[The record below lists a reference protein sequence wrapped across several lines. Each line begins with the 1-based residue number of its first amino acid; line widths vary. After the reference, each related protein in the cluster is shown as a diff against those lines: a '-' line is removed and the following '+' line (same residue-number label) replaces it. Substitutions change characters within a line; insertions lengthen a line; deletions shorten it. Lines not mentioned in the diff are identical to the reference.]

1 MVDTE
6 DYFMLKDLAREQEQ
20 TIGRINIS
28 ELSRETGFDRK
39 TVRHY
44 LSQDRPPEAPRTRNK
59 PSKLDPYKPYII
71 ERLEKYPRLSRIR
84 FFEEIQKQGYDGKPT
99 ILGGYLRQIRPR
111 IPVLPE
117 IRYETPPG
125 EMIQC
130 DWLEYF
136 YSRPDGSEKKVYG
149 FSMVLGYSRMR
160 YVVFSRSQDIQA
172 FLEGHLRAFEYFGG
186 ISKVILYDNL
196 RSVVLKRKFPST
208 ASEFH
213 PAFVDLRD
221 HFGFTSRLC
230 RINRAKTKGKVERS
244 NGYIKDNF
252 LYGREFNSIEELN
265 LQAQEWLDVV
275 NRKIHGTTHE
285 IPFDRLPQENL
296 RQFTSYPL
304 YICQKTYPRK
314 VSSDCYISL
323 YGNLYS
329 VPWRYARRY
338 VDVVIRNNTLFVFA
352 DEIEICFH
360 PLVEGKDRRS
370 RKNEHFAGLL
380 KKILD
385 EPCQNLKKKRVKK
398 PCTDVCS
405 VEERNLADYDAL
417 IEGEISYS

>member
-6 DYFMLKDLAREQEQ
+6 DYFMFKDLAREQEQ
-20 TIGRINIS
+20 TTGRVNIS

-44 LSQDRPPEAPRTRNK
+44 LSQDIPPETSRTRNK
-59 PSKLDPYKPYII
+59 PSKLDPYKPHIKD
-71 ERLEKYPRLSRIR
+71 RLEKYPRLSRVR

-99 ILGGYLRQIRPR
+99 ILGDYLRQIRPR
-111 IPVLPE
+111 IPALPE
-117 IRYETPPG
+117 IRYETLPG

-130 DWLEYF
+130 DWLEYL

-160 YVVFSRSQDIQA
+160 YVEFSRSQDLQA

-186 ISKVILYDNL
+186 IPKVILYDNL
-196 RSVVLKRKFPST
+196 GSVVLKRKYPST

-230 RINRAKTKGKVERS
+230 RLYRAKTKGKVERS
-244 NGYIKDNF
+244 IGYIKDNF
-252 LYGREFNSIEELN
+252 LYGREFNSVEDIN
-265 LQAQEWLDVV
+265 LQAREWMDVV
-275 NRKIHGTTHE
+275 NRKVHGTTHE

-296 RQFTSYPL
+296 RPFTSYPS
-304 YICQKTYPRK
+304 YIFQKTYQRK
-314 VSSDCYISL
+314 VSNDCYISL
-323 YGNLYS
+323 YRNLYS
-329 VPWRYARRY
+329 VPWRYARRF
-338 VDVVIRNNTLFVFA
+338 VDVVVRNNTVFVFA
-352 DEIEICFH
+352 DEAEICFH
-360 PLVEGKDRRS
+360 PLVEGKNQRS
-370 RKNEHFAGLL
+370 KKNEHFAGLL

-385 EPCQNLKKKRVKK
+385 EPCQNPKKNWVKI
-398 PCTDVCS
+398 PGTEPCS
-405 VEERNLADYDAL
+405 VVERNLADYDAL
-417 IEGEISYS
+417 IEVGNS